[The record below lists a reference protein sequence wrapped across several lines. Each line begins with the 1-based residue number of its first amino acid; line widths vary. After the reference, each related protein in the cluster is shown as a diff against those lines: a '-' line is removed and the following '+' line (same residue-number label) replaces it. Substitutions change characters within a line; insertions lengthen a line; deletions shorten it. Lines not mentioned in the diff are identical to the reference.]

1 MKKKLSIV
9 ALSVVSLLSSFTF
22 ASSAPNQDS
31 EGYLPMHEVEQFVTA
46 LAIVK
51 HYYVKPVDDKE
62 LFNDAIKGM
71 IAKLDPHSEYLT
83 NDDGAHPTIKGY
95 RVIAD
100 ELAKFIK
107 KKNYTG
113 NSTLLP

>member
-1 MKKKLSIV
+1 VYIG
-9 ALSVVSLLSSFTF
+9 
-22 ASSAPNQDS
+22 
-31 EGYLPMHEVEQFVTA
+31 EGITPYITQ
-46 LAIVK
+46 
-51 HYYVKPVDDKE
+51 
-62 LFNDAIKGM
+62 
-71 IAKLDPHSEYLT
+71 HSEYLT